1 MTTTTEENARQKEE
15 QNQKIAWVLKTLHCE
30 GLEPHNRSLEL
41 MCELL
46 DELDAI
52 IDIGSENRR
61 YDAESFAIHLR
72 GKSGTRY
79 RISVHYRARFA
90 RLIANRFDEIE
101 FDDEDTIGVLLHPIR
116 TMTDTEIHWH
126 DPRDGNWESICIHGR
141 RDETPKSWPVD
152 LLVTTMLTLS
162 DDLRQAL
169 ELPMNTLR
177 RELRSAYPVAW
188 HNGQTPEEVTFAD
201 VTKCVTILEA
211 LEGAESRDEFDE
223 IRALALEE
231 LFNEEA
237 E

>member
-1 MTTTTEENARQKEE
+1 MKTTEQNESQKEE
-15 QNQKIAWVLKTLHCE
+15 QDQQIAWVLKTLHCE
-30 GLEPHNRSLEL
+30 GLDPHNRSLEL

-46 DELDAI
+46 DELDAT
-52 IDIGSENRR
+52 IDIGAENRR
-61 YDAESFAIHLR
+61 YDAESFAIQLR
-72 GKSGTRY
+72 GKSGVRY

-90 RLIANRFDEIE
+90 NLIANRFKEIE

-126 DPRDGNWESICIHGR
+126 DARDGNWESICIHGR
-141 RDETPKSWPVD
+141 HDETPKSWPVD

-162 DDLRQAL
+162 DDLRQSL
-169 ELPMNTLR
+169 ELPMTTLR

-188 HNGQTPEEVTFAD
+188 HNSQTHEDVTFAD
-201 VTKCVTILEA
+201 VTKHVKILEA
-211 LEGAESRDEFDE
+211 LQEADDREEFDE